1 MKKETEDN
9 FTKVWTAL
17 DLKNF
22 LSLRTDEELK
32 MMFIK
37 FDIPNLEDSYV
48 VDDGRGIEILADDM
62 LYINVEMWKK

>member
-62 LYINVEMWKK
+62 LYINVGMWKK

>member
-1 MKKETEDN
+1 MKKETEED

-62 LYINVEMWKK
+62 LYINVGMWKK